1 MVSARTIER
10 GEHEYPRSLE
20 RVPRPPARL
29 RLRGSLGT
37 CRRSV
42 AVVGSRL
49 PDDYGRDMA
58 REMTAGLARAGVS
71 VVSGGA
77 QGIDAAAHRAAL
89 EVGGHTVAVMGCG
102 LDIVYPRS
110 HRELFERI
118 VEGGGALLSE
128 HDDAVEPAPWSFP
141 ERNRIIAGLCDAV
154 LVVRAGRGSGAL
166 ITAAWARRA
175 GIPVFAVPGDARA
188 DLSAGP
194 HALLRTGAR
203 LAASAGDLL
212 DALGLALPEPA
223 SADAPRLEGAAA
235 ALWAA
240 LSRRPRHADELAHEA
255 GLAPGA
261 AAAALLGLEL
271 EGLCEQRPGHQFL
284 RRA

>member
-29 RLRGSLGT
+29 RLRGSLGS

-42 AVVGSRL
+42 AVVGSRD
-49 PDDYGRDMA
+49 PDEYGRDMA
-58 REMTAGLARAGVS
+58 REMAAGLARAGVS
-71 VVSGGA
+71 GVSGGA

-102 LDIVYPRS
+102 LDVAYPRS
-110 HRELFERI
+110 HRELFDRI
-118 VEGGGALLSE
+118 AEAGGALLSE
-128 HDDAVEPAPWSFP
+128 HDDGVEPFPWNFP
-141 ERNRIIAGLCDAV
+141 ERNRIVAGLCDAV

-203 LAASAGDLL
+203 LATSASDLL

-223 SADAPRLEGAAA
+223 PAEAPRLEGDAA

-240 LSRRPRHADELAHEA
+240 LSRQPRNADALAQEA

-261 AAAALLGLEL
+261 ALAALLDLEL

-284 RRA
+284 RRV